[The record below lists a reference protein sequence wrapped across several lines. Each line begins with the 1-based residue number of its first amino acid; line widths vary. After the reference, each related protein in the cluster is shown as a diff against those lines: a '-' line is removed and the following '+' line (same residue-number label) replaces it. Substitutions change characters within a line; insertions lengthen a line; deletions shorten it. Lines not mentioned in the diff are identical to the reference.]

1 MDNNAQ
7 YWQARTP
14 LHVHVLGLLFALSL
28 SALLGVLWLHWGLAF
43 GLYALLFFGI
53 GVLTY
58 RLRLFESRAVA
69 HDALCFDS
77 INEFSVL
84 DALDEPIPVHILRA
98 WHSPFA
104 ITLQLQLTT
113 SHEKKQLIFW
123 RSTLSISSWRA
134 LHIYVLRYQLQYQSA
149 DLKGAQ

>member
-28 SALLGVLWLHWGLAF
+28 GVLLAVLWSHWGLNF
-43 GLYALLFFGI
+43 WLY
-53 GVLTY
+53 GVLVLGLLTY
-58 RLRLFESRAVA
+58 GVKALVPRFA
-69 HDALCFDS
+69 HHSHVALCFDS
-77 INEFSVL
+77 VNQFSLL
-84 DALDEPIPVHILRA
+84 DALDEPMPVRILRA

-104 ITLQLQLTT
+104 ITLQLQLTD

-123 RSTLSISSWRA
+123 RSTLSVSGWRA
-134 LHIYVLRYQLQYQSA
+134 LAIYVLRYQLQYQFA